1 MTSVRSWASSPSG
14 ELPPIHMP
22 LFFEAAIL
30 SRMRSPVSSRSN
42 WAKDRS
48 TLRVSR
54 PLELV
59 VFELLRDRDERDLVG
74 VEGLDQAGKVSQSPG
89 QPVDLVG
96 HDHIDPAG
104 ADIGEQTLQAGA
116 EPIAAGE
123 PAVVIGGREREPAF
137 VPLAEGISLAGPA
150 LRMQRDEFL
159 LQLLLRGLVG

>member
-54 PLELV
+54 PIELV

-104 ADIGEQTLQAGA
+104 ADIGEQTLQARA
-116 EPIAAGE
+116 EQIAAGE
-123 PAVVIGGREREPAF
+123 PAVIIGGREHDPAF
-137 VPLAEGISLAGPA
+137 VPLAADIRLTGLA
-150 LRMQRDEFL
+150 LRLPPVEFL
-159 LQLLLRGLVG
+159 LHPLPRGFS